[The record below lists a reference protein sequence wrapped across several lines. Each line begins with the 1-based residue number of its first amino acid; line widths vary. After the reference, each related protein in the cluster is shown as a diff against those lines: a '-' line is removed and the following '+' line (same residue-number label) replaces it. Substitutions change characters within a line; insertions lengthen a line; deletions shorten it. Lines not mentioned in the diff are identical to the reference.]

1 MLLST
6 WDQVDCSRWL
16 TRCLAWSWRNNWW
29 EWYKW
34 WQKRRVDG
42 WGHVW
47 RSFVW
52 DGTEREAI
60 RPSARKTGISSRPW
74 KWQWMSSCPGSRDQ
88 CHRWECWQALE
99 ETRRNV
105 EAGRFLQIF
114 QHYHRI
120 CFCAAN
126 TKILIHLVQA
136 WDLARFPRRRHHQNL
151 AHKAYELE
159 RSHQTPEIRKGKWKK
174 LTYRVSQQVLVRI
187 SS

>member
-1 MLLST
+1 MKQRAISTFYFGVRLST
-6 WDQVDCSRWL
+6 DLHHQNEIFLRRRIRCWKKNLRGL

-99 ETRRNV
+99 ETRRSV
-105 EAGRFLQIF
+105 EAGRFLQNFSTLIPLITKCWKIAKKKSF
-114 QHYHRI
+114 IQHGLG
-120 CFCAAN
+120 FEN
-126 TKILIHLVQA
+126 TK
-136 WDLARFPRRRHHQNL
+136 LAVKQSYPTGQF
-151 AHKAYELE
+151 
-159 RSHQTPEIRKGKWKK
+159 
-174 LTYRVSQQVLVRI
+174 
-187 SS
+187 